1 MNQPS
6 FSGGGEYEIKVKGH
20 LDERWSYW
28 FEELAITPGF
38 SEDSTPIT
46 TFTGHLADQAALHGV
61 LAKIRDMN
69 LPLISVT
76 QVEAKSKDES
86 QTKSEGGAS
95 AD

>member
-1 MNQPS
+1 MNQPN
-6 FSGGGEYEIKVKGH
+6 FSGRGEYEIKVKGH

-28 FEELAITPGF
+28 FEELAITTGF
-38 SEDSTPIT
+38 SEDGTPIT
-46 TFTGHLADQAALHGV
+46 TFTGQLVDQAALHGV

-76 QVEAKSKDES
+76 QAEPKSKDES
-86 QTKSEGGAS
+86 QAKSEGGAY